1 MFHPD
6 NPLIMSISPKVH
18 LQSNRLLFFGSLL
31 FFLGLVV
38 GLFVPILENPR
49 MGLSSHLE
57 GIMNGI
63 FLLVLGI
70 IWPKINLSQRMLNL
84 TFWLT
89 IYGSFANYLVVLIA
103 AATGSGRMMPLA
115 GGKEGP
121 ALVEGLV
128 TFMLISLSLAM
139 LTVSV
144 LVLSGLYLR
153 LRHS

>member
-6 NPLIMSISPKVH
+6 NPLTMSISPKVH

>member
-6 NPLIMSISPKVH
+6 NPLTMSISPKVH

-103 AATGSGRMMPLA
+103 ATTGSGRMMPLA

>member
-1 MFHPD
+1 MD
-6 NPLIMSISPKVH
+6 TSPQVH
-18 LQSNRLLFFGSLL
+18 LQSNRLLFFGILL
-31 FFLGLVV
+31 FFSGLVV

-70 IWPKINLSQRMLNL
+70 IWPKLKLSPSMLNA

-89 IYGSFANYLVVLIA
+89 IYGSFANFLVVLIA
-103 AATGSGRMMPLA
+103 AATGSGKMMPLA
-115 GGKEGP
+115 GGKEGSP
-121 ALVEGLV
+121 LVEGLV

-139 LTVSV
+139 LTVCIF
-144 LVLSGLYLR
+144 VLSGLYGHLNR
-153 LRHS
+153 RSIT